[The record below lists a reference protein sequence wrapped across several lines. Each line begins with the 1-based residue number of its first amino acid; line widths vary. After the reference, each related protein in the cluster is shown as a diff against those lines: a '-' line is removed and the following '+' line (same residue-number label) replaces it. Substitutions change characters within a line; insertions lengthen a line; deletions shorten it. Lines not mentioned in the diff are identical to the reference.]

1 MEVADTVA
9 VINRARIEQVG
20 PPREL
25 YDHPA
30 TAFVAGFV
38 GQMNRLHQVGEG
50 RAFARPHDM
59 ELSLDPGE
67 GEAARV
73 SKLAPVG
80 PLVRLRL
87 RVPSGRELEVHL
99 TRERVAAL
107 QLAEGHHVYVR
118 PSRVQIFPEDYSI

>member
-1 MEVADTVA
+1 MEGVARTVEGLEDKIVSDTLQST
-9 VINRARIEQVG
+9 RALEGVTHVFH
-20 PPREL
+20 L
-25 YDHPA
+25 A
-30 TAFVAGFV
+30 TVK
-38 GQMNRLHQVGEG
+38 E
-50 RAFARPHDM
+50 
-59 ELSLDPGE
+59 DPDLVMDVTIKGLFLLL
-67 GEAARV
+67 EAARV